1 MASQGNVAKVSFLQ
15 DLFQVGVY
23 KPSQGKLV
31 RQLTFAAIAL
41 ALFFGC
47 WQLMENLRRVD
58 SSDVNVNRLMVQYAI
73 PGGLLLLGG
82 WIAYRLVNF
91 PQFADF
97 LISVEG
103 ELNKVSWPG
112 RAEVVRSAIVVIF
125 VIFFLA
131 ALLFGFDVLWQTIF
145 QAIGVIR

>member
-1 MASQGNVAKVSFLQ
+1 MRGPDGGAMQYVVP
-15 DLFQVGVY
+15 GV
-23 KPSQGKLV
+23 
-31 RQLTFAAIAL
+31 
-41 ALFFGC
+41 
-47 WQLMENLRRVD
+47 
-58 SSDVNVNRLMVQYAI
+58 
-73 PGGLLLLGG
+73 LLSLGG

>member
-1 MASQGNVAKVSFLQ
+1 MAQGTMAKFSFVQ

-41 ALFFGC
+41 GLLVGC
-47 WQLMENLRRVD
+47 WQLLGYMRQSEGGP
-58 SSDVNVNRLMVQYAI
+58 VQYI
-73 PGGLLLLGG
+73 VPGGLLLLGG
-82 WIAYRLVNF
+82 WVAYRLVNF

-112 RAEVVRSAIVVIF
+112 RQEVVRSSIVVIF

-131 ALLFGFDVLWQTIF
+131 ALLFGFDLIWQSFF
-145 QAIGVIR
+145 QFIDVIQKPAS

>member
-1 MASQGNVAKVSFLQ
+1 MASQGNVAKFAFLQ

-23 KPSQGKLV
+23 KPNQGKLV

-47 WQLMENLRRVD
+47 WQLLEYMRQAD
-58 SSDVNVNRLMVQYAI
+58 GGPTQYVV
-73 PGGLLLLGG
+73 PGVLLLLGG

>member
-1 MASQGNVAKVSFLQ
+1 MASQGNVAKFAFLQ

-23 KPSQGKLV
+23 KPNQGKLV
-31 RQLTFAAIAL
+31 RQLTFAALAL

-47 WQLMENLRRVD
+47 WQLLDYMRA
-58 SSDVNVNRLMVQYAI
+58 SGGPAQYAV
-73 PGGLLLLGG
+73 PGVLLLIGG

-131 ALLFGFDVLWQTIF
+131 ALLFGFDLLWQAIF